1 MRVSELMTEKVLT
14 IGPEAPIKDVAKIL
28 VDNGISGLPVC
39 DIEGGVLGVVS
50 EGDILYKEHD
60 PKEGHQGGPL
70 GWIIDGPPDYAGYAK
85 TTALTAGQAMTS
97 PAITIAHFESVA
109 EAARIM
115 CQRHV
120 NRLPVVKGDRLVGI
134 VTRAD
139 LVRAFTRSD
148 AELQREI
155 EKDIFERVMW
165 IDAGRVEVTVQD
177 GKAALSG
184 RLDTRSDVDLLNKLV
199 ARVAGVVAVESSVIW
214 NLDDTTR
221 KARRSLEQSV
231 SR

>member
-1 MRVSELMTEKVLT
+1 MRVSELMTEQVLT

-28 VDNGISGLPVC
+28 VEHGISGLPVC
-39 DIEGGVLGVVS
+39 NIEGRVLGVIS

-60 PKEGHQGGPL
+60 PREGRIGGPL
-70 GWIIDGPPDYAGYAK
+70 GWIVDGAPDPAGYAK
-85 TTALTAGQAMTS
+85 ATALTAEKAMTS
-97 PAITIAHFESVA
+97 PAVTIAPFESVA
-109 EAARIM
+109 QAARIM
-115 CQRHV
+115 CERHV
-120 NRLPVVKGDRLVGI
+120 NRLPVVKGDQLVGI

-177 GKAALSG
+177 GRAALSG

-199 ARVAGVVAVESSVIW
+199 ARVAGVVAVESSVTW
-214 NLDDTTR
+214 NIDDTTR
-221 KARRSLEQSV
+221 KARRSQEQSV
-231 SR
+231 VR

>member
-1 MRVSELMTEKVLT
+1 
-14 IGPEAPIKDVAKIL
+14 
-28 VDNGISGLPVC
+28 
-39 DIEGGVLGVVS
+39 
-50 EGDILYKEHD
+50 
-60 PKEGHQGGPL
+60 
-70 GWIIDGPPDYAGYAK
+70 
-85 TTALTAGQAMTS
+85 
-97 PAITIAHFESVA
+97 
-109 EAARIM
+109 M
-115 CQRHV
+115 CERHV

-165 IDAGRVEVTVQD
+165 IDAGRVEVAVQD